1 MESLVLP
8 FSSSLMFKLKIVD
21 IMPKSNKEANLMIG
35 TNALVNGI
43 VKTAKLYGCSKSK
56 VKYWKRKVSDHSF
69 HPKQHGGKR

>member
-1 MESLVLP
+1 
-8 FSSSLMFKLKIVD
+8 
-21 IMPKSNKEANLMIG
+21 MPKSNKEANLMIG